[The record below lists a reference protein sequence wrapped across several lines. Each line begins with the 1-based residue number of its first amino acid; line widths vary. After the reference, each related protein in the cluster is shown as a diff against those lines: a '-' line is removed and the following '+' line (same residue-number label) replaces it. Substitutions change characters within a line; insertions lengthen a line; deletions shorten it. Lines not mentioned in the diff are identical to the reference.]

1 MKPSPTCEGYR
12 TFWGGITPTIGFTVL
27 GQEKMRDSIQK
38 QAKQQAGFLT
48 KHPGPAPTSS
58 VTTVAVSA
66 LSGSRS
72 SLSTGSPD
80 SGSKVLGVGK
90 IMVSGG
96 HFCSDCPLLG
106 KSPGIPGQ
114 LREKEEIVFDII
126 CDLEGPI

>member
-12 TFWGGITPTIGFTVL
+12 TFWGGVTPTTGFTVL
-27 GQEKMRDSIQK
+27 GQERMRDSIQE

-48 KHPGPAPTSS
+48 KHPDPAPTSS

-72 SLSTGSPD
+72 SLSTGSPA

-90 IMVSGG
+90 INGVRRPFLFRLSFVGE
-96 HFCSDCPLLG
+96 
-106 KSPGIPGQ
+106 KSWDT
-114 LREKEEIVFDII
+114 RTV
-126 CDLEGPI
+126 EGEGRDSL